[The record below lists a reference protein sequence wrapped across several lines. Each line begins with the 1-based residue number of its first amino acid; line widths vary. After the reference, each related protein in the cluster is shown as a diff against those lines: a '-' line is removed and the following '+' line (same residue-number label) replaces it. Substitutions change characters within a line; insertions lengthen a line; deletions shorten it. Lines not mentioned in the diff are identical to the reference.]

1 VAGEPDERDVVERR
15 DDLLADDRVHG
26 QPGFGG
32 VGVLV
37 DRGQRVG
44 QFGYVYLGQEP

>member
-15 DDLLADDRVHG
+15 DDLLVDDRVDR
-26 QPGFGG
+26 QTGFGG
-32 VGVLV
+32 VRVLI

-44 QFGYVYLGQEP
+44 